1 MRSCAFNYFS
11 LISIKKALGN
21 LRSSLGPAKVHI
33 WQHRVVTA
41 EIFRFQWWWFLEDMV
56 PVWWHYCDSMKSMLV
71 GKTQP
76 VYQLKVWLLYKLLP
90 GLFLLETWQK
100 WHHEE
105 LTLSLNLGSSFT
117 MSNVDHLLMYFT
129 DTELLSQVE
138 FIPKFLIGILNWVFI
153 TQTLPHI
160 NGICI

>member
-1 MRSCAFNYFS
+1 
-11 LISIKKALGN
+11 
-21 LRSSLGPAKVHI
+21 
-33 WQHRVVTA
+33 
-41 EIFRFQWWWFLEDMV
+41 
-56 PVWWHYCDSMKSMLV
+56 MLV

-138 FIPKFLIGILNWVFI
+138 FIPKLLIGILNWVFI